1 MSSMS
6 GISVNVWQE
15 MLSGD
20 NGDPVNDILKKQY
33 DVVYGTWPSKYD
45 EVVLVLDENNE
56 LDDTT
61 LYALGLESEE
71 EMGKIIT
78 AAMDGTKLEEKSSQK
93 WSYEEICNM
102 EFKTILNS
110 DCYSYDEKT
119 GLYTDL
125 RETDAGLKYLYD
137 NALPLKVSGIIRPN
151 EDAETTMLS
160 GSIGYTSDLTKYV
173 IENSHNSDVIKAQI
187 DDPSNDI
194 FTGLP
199 FHETTGDLTD
209 EEKNTEFNAYLDSLD
224 DKSTAAVYVQ
234 MMSIPTEEQLDAS
247 VKEAMNGLLKRLNL
261 FMKRAILILI
271 KK

>member
-1 MSSMS
+1 MNLDNSPMSSMG

-93 WSYEEICNM
+93 KYAIWS
-102 EFKTILNS
+102 
-110 DCYSYDEKT
+110 
-119 GLYTDL
+119 
-125 RETDAGLKYLYD
+125 LK
-137 NALPLKVSGIIRPN
+137 R
-151 EDAETTMLS
+151 
-160 GSIGYTSDLTKYV
+160 
-173 IENSHNSDVIKAQI
+173 
-187 DDPSNDI
+187 
-194 FTGLP
+194 
-199 FHETTGDLTD
+199 
-209 EEKNTEFNAYLDSLD
+209 SL
-224 DKSTAAVYVQ
+224 
-234 MMSIPTEEQLDAS
+234 IPTAT
-247 VKEAMNGLLKRLNL
+247 AT
-261 FMKRAILILI
+261 MKKQVCILICV
-271 KK
+271 KQMQV